1 MAKANA
7 PAAPV
12 AAPAAPP
19 AAPRKKGKLV
29 VLLAVA
35 LLVLGGGGAGAWW
48 YLTQR
53 GAAEAPSADAK
64 SAPAKA
70 PIFVNLEPFTVN
82 LLEENGD
89 HYLQVAVVYQVS
101 DDKVIEQIKTYMP
114 VLRSR
119 ILLMLSSKR
128 PSDISTPEGTSTLVG
143 ELVAAARES
152 VPGQTPERGVTQ
164 AFLGAFVIQ

>member
-35 LLVLGGGGAGAWW
+35 LLVLGGGAGAWW

-128 PSDISTPEGTSTLVG
+128 PSDISTPEGKSKLVG